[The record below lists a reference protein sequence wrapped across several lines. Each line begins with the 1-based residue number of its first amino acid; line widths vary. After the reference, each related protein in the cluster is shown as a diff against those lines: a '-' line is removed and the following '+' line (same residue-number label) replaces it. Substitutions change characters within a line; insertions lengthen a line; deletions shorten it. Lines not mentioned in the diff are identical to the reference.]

1 MANIN
6 EVAKLAGVSVAT
18 VSRVLNNNYMVSD
31 EKKQKVLDAVK
42 ELDYQPNTYAKNL
55 RQSENKMILVVCTIM
70 MEEALDG
77 IKDAVQQAGYD
88 IIIDYIGFRDPKSNA
103 LKFLQSGLVGGVI
116 FLNLLHFDDEL
127 ARVMKEYPNVMCGE
141 FLTKNPSTSV
151 SIDDEKAAYE
161 MTDYLIKQNKKNIAF
176 VGLSGEFKFATDR
189 ERGYKRALFDHEY
202 SIDNKLIVKGE
213 YSFESGIDAARKLM
227 DSENKP
233 DAIFCIQDKIAA
245 GVIEYLKENNINV
258 PKDIIVAGFDNHEIS
273 EMIRPKI
280 TTVAQPFYE
289 MGKESARALISI
301 IKDEDHTGKRIYLNH
316 ELCVKESTE
325 IKND

>member
-31 EKKQKVLDAVK
+31 EKKQKVLEAVK

-70 MEEALDG
+70 MEQALDG
-77 IKDAVQQAGYD
+77 IKDAAQQAGYD
-88 IIIDYIGFRDPKSNA
+88 VIFDYLGFRDPKSNA

-116 FLNLLHFDDEL
+116 FLNVFHYDDEL

-141 FLTKNPSTSV
+141 FISKSNSTSV

-161 MTDYLIKQNKKNIAF
+161 MTDYLIKQNKKRIAF
-176 VGLSGEFKFATDR
+176 IGLSDDFKFAVDR
-189 ERGYKRALFDHEY
+189 ERGYKRALFDNEY
-202 SIDNKLIVKGE
+202 QLDNKLILKGE
-213 YSFESGIDAARKLM
+213 YSFETGVEAAKKLVEL
-227 DSENKP
+227 ENKP
-233 DAIFCIQDKIAA
+233 DAIFCAQDMIAA
-245 GVIEYLKENNINV
+245 GVIEHLKENNINV
-258 PKDIIVAGFDNHEIS
+258 PNDIIVAGFDNHEIS

-289 MGKESARALISI
+289 MGKESAKALISL
-301 IKDEDHTGKRIYLNH
+301 IKDEDTIGKRIYLNH
-316 ELCVKESTE
+316 ELFIREST
-325 IKND
+325 II